1 MTRNVTYDFTIDSI
15 VSVSAPIGT
24 DPETLIEYAKKSL
37 IQRVKDNDITLI
49 YETIFDPETG
59 VYDDDWEGYANEQR

>member
-37 IQRVKDNDITLI
+37 IQRVKENDITLV
-49 YETIFDPETG
+49 YETIYDPETG
-59 VYDDDWEGYANEQR
+59 VYEEDWEDYANEQR